1 MMAMHSWLG
10 FSFKKVRGR
19 RSLESQVETVASK
32 DMGCNRGVEGC
43 VGEVEG
49 GGGVKGSEKRHG
61 RKLNY
66 GIFPA
71 TL

>member
-43 VGEVEG
+43 VGEV
-49 GGGVKGSEKRHG
+49 GGVRG
-61 RKLNY
+61 
-66 GIFPA
+66 
-71 TL
+71 

>member
-43 VGEVEG
+43 VGEVRGEYG
-49 GGGVKGSEKRHG
+49 GSKKRHG

-66 GIFPA
+66 GIFPV